1 MRRDRCQWFDGGN
14 VADRVDVT
22 SCRDDRPR
30 GLAAVKV
37 GADVRSR
44 ALSRHKRWAFVHK
57 TDYPHVRSLLSA
69 AVVTKPDGGTGV
81 DASDPWSGPAGR
93 HRRGAVP
100 SLMRVSSQHPGRV
113 VTAIARLLDLIWV
126 NGTRARRAVRGVA
139 SARRFAAHGDNFA
152 FDPDGVYTYET
163 IEVGRN
169 VDLGHR
175 PVIMAARSRIRIG
188 DNVMFGPEVTIRGG
202 NHRIDRLGVPM
213 ISVEKCPTDGAL
225 DRGVTIGDDVWV
237 GTRAV
242 ILHGVTI
249 GRGAVIGAGAVVT
262 RPVPPYAIAAGNPAR
277 VIRLR
282 WPVEAI
288 VSHEE
293 QLYPPERRLAPAEL
307 AVLSD
312 LPGSAARPDSSVA
325 TVP

>member
-1 MRRDRCQWFDGGN
+1 
-14 VADRVDVT
+14 
-22 SCRDDRPR
+22 
-30 GLAAVKV
+30 
-37 GADVRSR
+37 
-44 ALSRHKRWAFVHK
+44 
-57 TDYPHVRSLLSA
+57 
-69 AVVTKPDGGTGV
+69 
-81 DASDPWSGPAGR
+81 
-93 HRRGAVP
+93 
-100 SLMRVSSQHPGRV
+100 MRVSSHRPARV
-113 VTAIARLLDLIWV
+113 VVGVARLLDLIWV
-126 NGTRARRAVRGVA
+126 SGMRVRRAVRGLA
-139 SARRFAAHGDNFA
+139 SAGRFAARGDNFT
-152 FDPDGVYTYET
+152 FDPDGIYTYET

-202 NHRIDRLGVPM
+202 NHRIDRVGAPM
-213 ISVEKCPTDGAL
+213 ISVEKASSDADL

-262 RPVPPYAIAAGNPAR
+262 RPVPAYAVAAGNPAR

-282 WPVEAI
+282 WPVETI
-288 VSHEE
+288 ISHEQ

-307 AVLSD
+307 AALSE
-312 LPGSAARPDSSVA
+312 LSPSEVRPVSSAATGR
-325 TVP
+325 

>member
-1 MRRDRCQWFDGGN
+1 
-14 VADRVDVT
+14 
-22 SCRDDRPR
+22 
-30 GLAAVKV
+30 
-37 GADVRSR
+37 
-44 ALSRHKRWAFVHK
+44 
-57 TDYPHVRSLLSA
+57 
-69 AVVTKPDGGTGV
+69 
-81 DASDPWSGPAGR
+81 
-93 HRRGAVP
+93 
-100 SLMRVSSQHPGRV
+100 MRVSSRRPARV
-113 VTAIARLLDLIWV
+113 VVGVARLLDLIWASGMRV
-126 NGTRARRAVRGVA
+126 RRAVRGLA
-139 SARRFAAHGDNFA
+139 SAGRFAARGDNFT
-152 FDPDGVYTYET
+152 FDPDGIYTYET

-202 NHRIDRLGVPM
+202 NHRIDRVGAPM
-213 ISVEKCPTDGAL
+213 VAVEKSPSDAAL

-262 RPVPPYAIAAGNPAR
+262 RPVPAYTVAAGNPAR

-282 WPVEAI
+282 WPVETI
-288 VSHEE
+288 ISHEQ

-307 AVLSD
+307 AALSD
-312 LPGSAARPDSSVA
+312 LPGSEVRPVSSAAAGR
-325 TVP
+325 